1 MVRERGKEKRSE
13 RNRFCLKLS
22 IKNILGEKQLGVYC
36 IISKSKHLGCISVHL
51 LSDFEVSGH
60 TSLKLCPVR
69 ITLPMKRDLRR

>member
-22 IKNILGEKQLGVYC
+22 IKNILVEKQLGVYC

-51 LSDFEVSGH
+51 LSDFEVGGRA
-60 TSLKLCPVR
+60 SLHLRPVR
-69 ITLPMKRDLRR
+69 ITLPMEKRP